1 MNALAN
7 HHIFP
12 HDGKGITKEMA
23 VKALTATI
31 NFDATVAGRFYDVA
45 LKANPDHVAT
55 SLDLDHLSQHGVIEH
70 DVSLSRNDAVFGDN
84 HSFDKDTWNAVL
96 EAFGNNRTTDV
107 QLSSNVRYGRMAAAK
122 KTHAEAKMDF
132 GYGVKEMLFSYGET
146 ALYLSVLGDAEKGQ
160 ASLDYL
166 RVLIGR
172 CFPLWSYIPATYE
185 PG

>member
-12 HDGKGITKEMA
+12 HDGKSITKEMA

-45 LKANPDHVAT
+45 LKANPDHFAT
-55 SLDLDHLSQHGVIEH
+55 SLDLDHLGQHGVIEH
-70 DVSLSRNDAVFGDN
+70 DVSLSRSDASFGNN
-84 HSFDKDTWNAVL
+84 HSFDHGTWNAVL
-96 EAFGNNRTTDV
+96 ESFGANKTADV
-107 QLSSNVRYGRMAAAK
+107 QLSSTVRYSRLVAAK
-122 KTHAEAKMDF
+122 KAHHEANLDLN
-132 GYGVKEMLFSYGET
+132 YGIKEMLFSYGET

-166 RVLIGR
+166 RVLVGM
-172 CFPLWSYIPATYE
+172 CMPL
-185 PG
+185 